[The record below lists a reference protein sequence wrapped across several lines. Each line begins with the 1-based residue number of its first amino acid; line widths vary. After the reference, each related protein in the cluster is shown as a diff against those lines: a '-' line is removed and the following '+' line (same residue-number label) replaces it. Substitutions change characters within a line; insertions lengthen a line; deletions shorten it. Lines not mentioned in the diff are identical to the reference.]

1 MVYALLSEKVRIH
14 VVPRIK
20 DLSTNKKV
28 KSYNFCF
35 FGPVFNKNPK
45 KIAIHISILSKLL

>member
-14 VVPRIK
+14 VVPGIK
-20 DLSTNKKV
+20 DLSANKKV

-35 FGPVFNKNPK
+35 FGPEGQQNRNE
-45 KIAIHISILSKLL
+45 H